1 MRDSHERIATGKLT
15 PATPDAGDEAKA
27 YAPKLPWKWILGILF
42 GIGAFYVVVQLRER
56 REAAILRD
64 SIGAYLDGPVGPA
77 VKKYTDFR
85 KQVETW
91 TLEAVKEDPPTQS
104 VDPALRISSLHKRE
118 GAYLRIRTEDGKDTA
133 GIAKAARGLAPD
145 AIGKCLGVAP
155 NSLKG
160 FYDQGN
166 FLLAPWRQAMTKETS
181 VARLRVLESDLKL
194 RVARDL
200 PNLLTT
206 ANASYFMLT
215 VQRGGS
221 RRDAPVDVFLWDT
234 QTGKRLL
241 ATRTKSTGALLTMR
255 VGRGPRGNL
264 GDSAGVHDCSIA
276 SQVKALAGEPAM
288 EVENASDTA
297 APAAAPAAEPA
308 AAAPAAAAR

>member
-1 MRDSHERIATGKLT
+1 MRDSHERIATGNLT

-27 YAPKLPWKWILGILF
+27 YAPKLPWKWILGVLF
-42 GIGAFYVVVQLRER
+42 GVAAFAGVMELRDR
-56 REAAILRD
+56 REAAMLRA

-77 VKKYTDFR
+77 VKKYQAFR
-85 KQVETW
+85 RQLETW
-91 TLEAVKEDPPTQS
+91 SMEAAKEDPPTQS
-104 VDPALRISSLHKRE
+104 VDPTLRISSLYKRE
-118 GAYLRIRTEDGKDTA
+118 GAYLRIRTADGKDAA

-145 AIGKCLGVAP
+145 AIGKCMGVAP
-155 NSLKG
+155 LSLKG
-160 FYDQGN
+160 FYDQGD
-166 FLLAPWRQAMTKETS
+166 FLLPAWREAMAKETS

-200 PNLLTT
+200 PNLLTA

-215 VQRGGS
+215 VQRGDN
-221 RRDAPVDVFLWDT
+221 RRDAPVDVFMWDT
-234 QTGKRLL
+234 QSGKRLL
-241 ATRTKSTGALLTMR
+241 TTRTKSTGALLTMR

-288 EVENASDTA
+288 EVENPSGE
-297 APAAAPAAEPA
+297 APAAAPVVPA
-308 AAAPAAAAR
+308 P